1 MKTQRHVTLA
11 HILIAVP
18 QFVSLIG
25 IPFALKNVE
34 NWTPPTHP
42 VLTPDR
48 PWRRPVSALRSATA
62 SDRGRVK
69 TLSYGGAGVATR
81 RRAPSSQA
89 LIASINGLV
98 PSTAITRFML

>member
-34 NWTPPTHP
+34 LAKLSLAP
-42 VLTPDR
+42 V
-48 PWRRPVSALRSATA
+48 
-62 SDRGRVK
+62 GR
-69 TLSYGGAGVATR
+69 TIR
-81 RRAPSSQA
+81 NR
-89 LIASINGLV
+89 
-98 PSTAITRFML
+98 